1 MSSLDRRISR
11 LRSLRAIQDAGRGIR
26 LPASAIVFEQP
37 PSVVDAVYRRP
48 GTGLYLCLHG
58 KPYVI
63 PCRSCKRSE
72 ANANE
77 NFLVLVDSIKR
88 KSLAE
93 IEIT

>member
-1 MSSLDRRISR
+1 MNSLERRISR
-11 LRSLRAIQDAGRGIR
+11 LRTLRAIQDAGRGIR

-37 PSVVDAVYRRP
+37 ASVVDAVYRRP

-63 PCRSCKRSE
+63 PCRACRRT
-72 ANANE
+72 ATAANE
-77 NFLVLVDSIKR
+77 NFVVLVESIKR

-93 IEIT
+93 IQIT